1 MDIDYAPCPLLYL
14 HYLIY
19 FSPNPQGIM
28 VIMGLLQNGKLDL
41 EKLHLSKVIQSV
53 FREQPVH

>member
-1 MDIDYAPCPLLYL
+1 MFYL
-14 HYLIY
+14 HYLID

-53 FREQPVH
+53 LREQPVH

>member
-1 MDIDYAPCPLLYL
+1 MGIDYAPCPMFYL
-14 HYLIY
+14 HYLID

-53 FREQPVH
+53 LREQPVH